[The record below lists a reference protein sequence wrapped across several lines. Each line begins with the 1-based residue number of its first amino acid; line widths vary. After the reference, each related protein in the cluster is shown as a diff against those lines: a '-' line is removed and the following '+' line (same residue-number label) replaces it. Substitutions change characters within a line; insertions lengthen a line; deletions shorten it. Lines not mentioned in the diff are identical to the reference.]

1 MSSTTHKNGAWH
13 HLSQKTCGDLSIDM
27 SMIKSVRGNDSLESV
42 VKALK
47 SRDVLSAPV
56 LDDKQRVLGV
66 IDLTDLLSL
75 LVRELAV
82 SSELTFQSAA
92 QIIFLILR
100 NTKKIRKNISHVAVV
115 ASRRRTPS
123 RLSSA
128 CGSRTPLP

>member
-1 MSSTTHKNGAWH
+1 MTTTSHKNGAWR
-13 HLSQKTCGDLSIDM
+13 HLSQKTCGDVSIDV

-82 SSELTFQSAA
+82 SEFDFSIWSRFFNCGEFLESENVPVALSHPVGSPPAVAA
-92 QIIFLILR
+92 
-100 NTKKIRKNISHVAVV
+100 SHCA
-115 ASRRRTPS
+115 
-123 RLSSA
+123 
-128 CGSRTPLP
+128 

>member
-1 MSSTTHKNGAWH
+1 MTSSHKNGAWR
-13 HLSQKTCGDLSIDM
+13 HLSQKTCGDVSIDV

-82 SSELTFQSAA
+82 SEFDFSIWSRFFNCGEFLESENVPVAPSHPVGSPPAVAA
-92 QIIFLILR
+92 P
-100 NTKKIRKNISHVAVV
+100 HCA
-115 ASRRRTPS
+115 
-123 RLSSA
+123 
-128 CGSRTPLP
+128 